1 MFEVTESA
9 LVHLKHFLRQQ
20 EMDSTVRI
28 AIRSEGCAGPDL
40 WLAMD
45 EARENDNVFE
55 HDGVSFVVDKEL
67 CDLCGTIKLNFIEEK
82 DDVCGCSGVG
92 MFAVTS
98 EKSLPCRS
106 GSCSCNSGSYGKH
119 P

>member
-1 MFEVTESA
+1 MFEITDSA
-9 LVHLKHFLRQQ
+9 LVNLKHFLSEQK
-20 EMDSTVRI
+20 MDSVVRI
-28 AIRSEGCAGPDL
+28 AVRSETCAGPGL

-67 CDLCGTIKLNFIEEK
+67 CVLCGAIKLNFIEEN
-82 DDVCGCSGVG
+82 DDGCGCSGVG

-98 EKSLPCRS
+98 EKSLPFRS
-106 GSCSCNSGSYGKH
+106 GGCSWSSKIKW
-119 P
+119 

>member
-9 LVHLKHFLRQQ
+9 LVNLKHFLREQ
-20 EMDSTVRI
+20 EVDPSVRI
-28 AIRSEGCAGPDL
+28 SVRSEGCAGPGL

-67 CDLCGTIKLNFIEEK
+67 CLTCGAIKLNFIEEK
-82 DDVCGCSGVG
+82 DEGCGYSGGG

-98 EKSLPCRS
+98 EKSLPFRS
-106 GSCSCNSGSYGKH
+106 GGCFCSSR
-119 P
+119 